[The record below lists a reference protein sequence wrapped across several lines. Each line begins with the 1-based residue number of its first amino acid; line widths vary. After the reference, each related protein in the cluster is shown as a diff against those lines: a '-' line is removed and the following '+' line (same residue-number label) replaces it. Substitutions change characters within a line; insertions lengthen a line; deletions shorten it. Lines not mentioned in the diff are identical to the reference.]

1 MMKKIRPMQRIT
13 AGILA
18 GILVG
23 TFVCKGA
30 MANSA
35 PAQEQ
40 EVKLEKSAVWE
51 SPEDYQAVIN
61 LKANGIEKY
70 TQKEVPISVI
80 PLLDVT
86 NSMKYCETEGHHH
99 EVFSHPFASY
109 QNAAEIW
116 KNEIAPALPD
126 PESYSQLAQ
135 ASPEQM
141 FLYFPQEADPL
152 GKCRLVYMENEQ
164 NQRDYYEMTNWR
176 VFYATDDVTPLYPL
190 KEGHGVY
197 AFGHTILQDGA
208 YIPVGTVQ
216 QTSCGLAWSYAK
228 NKEPG
233 HGCAASRMDQLK
245 EGYAQFVQTLFENP
259 GAKICPVAFVGGY
272 YINGW
277 TDNPQEAIDFLCAE
291 EYLQKEQ
298 VLPDYNY
305 GTNYEAALAGALDAV
320 GRLEK
325 RENTFA
331 ILFTDGEASSGYDHS
346 SGKPDISCL
355 DPHSFDMPQQ
365 DESWYPV
372 YAEWAVEDAAVLKEM
387 ISLYTVGYGFNLDTE
402 KPLEILQKISSGLEY
417 YIDSRSS
424 STQSVMDIFR
434 MIYSDMIHRATKV
447 HMVDYISEFWRAD
460 REKLPPNCKV
470 EEIPITN
477 QKGQPD
483 VIDKLTYPI
492 TREMGADGQE
502 EIQIPI
508 VLREEYRDVEEK
520 TLYETNQD
528 APLSKDREG
537 AGACVEY
544 VDLEGEEQIV
554 TADTPRLDVYPAQ
567 PDFLLEKAPLEKQIK
582 AGNQAR
588 YQFRLVNCGQ
598 AVLNQ
603 IRLEDFFH
611 EEDMALKFDAA
622 EGASLEAEGG
632 VLLLDRLG
640 LGEERVLTGF
650 AKIPEDAQGNIE
662 NTAKA
667 TAANPKDPQ
676 SKIEKEAKASVDVL
690 PLSFDFQVEKTV
702 DKEEASPGET
712 LTYQIRVVNT
722 GERKLRSMVVLDKF
736 AEADIQARIQAQEFV
751 TVSEN
756 EAEAHIESILPGE
769 EAVLTAVA
777 KIPADFTEEKLVNT
791 ALAYPDGQENLGKS
805 AEASVQ
811 VKKIPEDGAVSGNI
825 KQPPMKD
832 GKDNEKDGGKENEK
846 EEEKKGTATVTPK
859 PLNAQSGQSAST
871 VTPRPSYSSTTG
883 GTDGGKGSI
892 GSATSTSP
900 KTEDSAP
907 LAALFLLLGISGA
920 AIGILLYMKIHRKK
934 APHS

>member
-1 MMKKIRPMQRIT
+1 MKKIRSMRRIT
-13 AGILA
+13 AGVLA

-23 TFVCKGA
+23 LFVCKGA

-51 SPEDYQAVIN
+51 SPEDYQAAIN
-61 LKANGIEKY
+61 LKVNGIEKY

-86 NSMKYCETEGHHH
+86 GSMQYCETEGHHH

-109 QNAAEIW
+109 QNAAKIW
-116 KNEIAPALPD
+116 ENEIAPALPD
-126 PESYSQLAQ
+126 PDSYSQLAK
-135 ASPEQM
+135 AGPERM
-141 FLYFPQEADPL
+141 FLYFPQETDPL
-152 GKCRLVYMENEQ
+152 GRCRLVYMKNEQ

-176 VFYATDDVTPLYPL
+176 VFYATDDATPLYPL
-190 KEGHGVY
+190 KAGHGIY

-208 YIPVGTVQ
+208 YIPVGTAQ
-216 QTSCGLAWSYAK
+216 QTPYGPAWSYT
-228 NKEPG
+228 NYKEPG
-233 HGCAASRMDQLK
+233 SGCEASRMDQLK
-245 EGYAQFVQTLFENP
+245 EGYAQFVQTLFENS
-259 GAKICPVAFVGGY
+259 GARICPVAFVGGY

-305 GTNYEAALAGALDAV
+305 GTNYEAALAGALAAV
-320 GRLEK
+320 DRLEK
-325 RENTFA
+325 HENTFA

-346 SGKPDISCL
+346 SGEPDVSRL

-365 DESWYPV
+365 DAGWYPAF
-372 YAEWAVEDAAVLKEM
+372 AEWAVEDAAVLKEM

-402 KPLEILQKISSGLEY
+402 KPLGILQKISSGLEY

-434 MIYSDMIHRATKV
+434 TIYSDMIHKATKV

-460 REKLPPNCKV
+460 REKLPANCKA
-470 EEIPITN
+470 EEVSITN

-508 VLREEYRDVEEK
+508 VLREEYRDVKAK

-528 APLSKDREG
+528 APFSKDREG
-537 AGACVEY
+537 TGACVEY
-544 VDLEGEEQIV
+544 VDLEGEERIV

-567 PDFLLEKAPLEKQIK
+567 PDFLLEKEPLEKQAK
-582 AGNQAR
+582 AGSQVR
-588 YQFRLVNCGQ
+588 YQFRLTNCGQ

-611 EEDMALKFDAA
+611 EEDMALTFDAA
-622 EGASLEAEGG
+622 EGASLEEEGKA
-632 VLLLDRLG
+632 LILDRLG
-640 LGEERVLTGF
+640 LGEEKVLTGF
-650 AKIPEDAQGNIE
+650 AEIPENAQGNIE
-662 NTAKA
+662 NTARA
-667 TAANPKDPQ
+667 TAVNPRDPQ
-676 SKIEKEAKASVDVL
+676 SSIEKEAKASVDVL
-690 PLSFDFQVEKTV
+690 PLSWDFQVEKTV
-702 DKEEASPGET
+702 EKKEASPGEI
-712 LTYQIRVVNT
+712 LTYQIRIINT
-722 GERKLRSMVVLDKF
+722 GEQKLRSMVVLDQF
-736 AEADIQARIQAQEFV
+736 EQTDIQARFQEQESV
-751 TVSEN
+751 TVSKN
-756 EAEAHIESILPGE
+756 EAKARIANILPGE

-777 KIPADFTEEKLVNT
+777 EIPADFAEEKLVNT
-791 ALAYPDGQENLGKS
+791 ALAYPDGQKDLGKS
-805 AEASVQ
+805 AEVSVQ
-811 VKKIPEDGAVSGNI
+811 VKKISANDAASGNI

-832 GKDNEKDGGKENEK
+832 GMDDEKDNEKENGK
-846 EEEKKGTATVTPK
+846 EEEKKETATVTPK
-859 PLNAQSGQSAST
+859 PLNAQSGQSAPT
-871 VTPRPSYSSTTG
+871 ATPRPSYSSTTG
-883 GTDGGKGSI
+883 GTDGSKGGM
-892 GSATSTSP
+892 GSTTSTSP

-907 LAALFLLLGISGA
+907 LVALSLLLGISGA
-920 AIGILLYMKIHRKK
+920 AIGTLLYIKFHRKK
-934 APHS
+934 ASHS

>member
-1 MMKKIRPMQRIT
+1 MKKIRPVRRIT
-13 AGILA
+13 AGILT

-23 TFVCKGA
+23 LFVCRGT
-30 MANSA
+30 MANGA

-51 SPEDYQAVIN
+51 SPEDYQATIN
-61 LKANGIEKY
+61 LKVNGIEKY

-86 NSMKYCETEGHHH
+86 GSMEYCETEGHHH

-126 PESYSQLAQ
+126 PNSYSQLAQ
-135 ASPEQM
+135 AGPEQM

-152 GKCRLVYMENEQ
+152 GKCRLVYLENQ
-164 NQRDYYEMTNWR
+164 QDQRDYYEMANWR
-176 VFYATDDVTPLYPL
+176 VFYVTDDATPLYPL
-190 KEGHGVY
+190 KAGHGIY
-197 AFGHTILQDGA
+197 GFWHTILQDGA
-208 YIPVGTVQ
+208 YIPVGTVR
-216 QTSCGLAWSYAK
+216 QTPYGPAWSYA
-228 NKEPG
+228 NYKEPG
-233 HGCAASRMDQLK
+233 HGCEASRMDQLK
-245 EGYAQFVQTLFENP
+245 EGYAQFVQTHFENP
-259 GAKICPVAFVGGY
+259 GAKICPIAFVGGY

-305 GTNYEAALAGALDAV
+305 GTNYEAALAGALDAA

-346 SGKPDISCL
+346 SGKPDVSRL

-365 DESWYPV
+365 DESWYSA

-402 KPLEILQKISSGLEY
+402 KPLGILQQISSGLEY

-424 STQSVMDIFR
+424 SAQSVMDIFR
-434 MIYSDMIHRATKV
+434 AIYSDMIQKATKV

-460 REKLPPNCKV
+460 REKLPPNCKA

-477 QKGQPD
+477 QKGQSD
-483 VIDKLTYPI
+483 VIDKLTYSI

-508 VLREEYRDVEEK
+508 VLREEYRDVEAK
-520 TLYETNQD
+520 TLFETNQD
-528 APLSKDREG
+528 APLCKDREG
-537 AGACVEY
+537 AGARVEY
-544 VDLEGEEQIV
+544 VDLEGEERIV

-567 PDFLLEKAPLEKQIK
+567 PDFLLEKEPLEKQAK
-582 AGNQAR
+582 AGGQAG
-588 YQFRLVNCGQ
+588 YQFRLTNCGQ

-611 EEDMALKFDAA
+611 EKDMKLIFDPA
-622 EGASLEAEGG
+622 EGAALEAEGG
-632 VLLLDRLG
+632 ALLIDSLG

-650 AKIPEDAQGNIE
+650 AEIPEDAQGNIE
-662 NTAKA
+662 NTARA
-667 TAANPKDPQ
+667 TAVNPKAPQ
-676 SKIEKEAKASVDVL
+676 NNIEKEAKAAVDVL
-690 PLSFDFQVEKTV
+690 PLSLDFQVEKTA
-702 DKEEASPGET
+702 DKKEASLGEE
-712 LTYQIRVVNT
+712 LTYQIRIVNT
-722 GERKLRSMVVLDKF
+722 GERKLRSMVVLDQFEKADVQAVF
-736 AEADIQARIQAQEFV
+736 QERETAAISGNGTEAR
-751 TVSEN
+751 
-756 EAEAHIESILPGE
+756 IESILPGE

-777 KIPADFTEEKLVNT
+777 KIPADFAEESLVNT
-791 ALAYPDGQENLGKS
+791 ALAYPEGREDLGKS
-805 AEASVQ
+805 AKASVQ
-811 VKKIPEDGAVSGNI
+811 VKKIPAGDALSGNV

-832 GKDNEKDGGKENEK
+832 GKDDEKNNGKENEK
-846 EEEKKGTATVTPK
+846 EEEKKEAATATPK
-859 PLNAQSGQSAST
+859 ALYGQNGQSASAA
-871 VTPRPSYSSTTG
+871 TPRPSYTSTAG
-883 GTDGGKGSI
+883 GTNGSKGD
-892 GSATSTSP
+892 AASTSP

-907 LAALFLLLGISGA
+907 LAPLFFLLGISGA
-920 AIGILLYMKIHRKK
+920 AIGELLYMKFHKKK
-934 APHS
+934 ASHS